1 MHKLYTQSSVYFY
14 KIHIQPTWASLR
26 STQKTATTQSLS
38 RYSSQTTRN
47 FFQPWIIVLILM
59 LYIHKIIPH
68 ERFYIWLLSLPF
80 WDTPRLFYWEWVC
93 MHVFVCACTC
103 TRVYNRVW
111 VCSSGQQYSLL
122 NHEPPST
129 LLDHRHMPLSQLQHT
144 ISIEEIH
151 WNLFSPFFKQQR
163 GISSWGYNEN
173 HYHKHRWVFQTCLLV
188 CICVFSSRHTRASA
202 HITHVIRC
210 AHHQP
215 HMDTST
221 FLSD

>member
-1 MHKLYTQSSVYFY
+1 MNNCAYFNALYTQNYSTWTLLYLATFTPILRYTQTVLLRVSV
-14 KIHIQPTWASLR
+14 HACLC
-26 STQKTATTQSLS
+26 
-38 RYSSQTTRN
+38 
-47 FFQPWIIVLILM
+47 
-59 LYIHKIIPH
+59 
-68 ERFYIWLLSLPF
+68 
-80 WDTPRLFYWEWVC
+80 VC
-93 MHVFVCACTC
+93 MHVFVCACAC

-129 LLDHRHMPLSQLQHT
+129 LLVHRHMPLSQLQHT

-173 HYHKHRWVFQTCLLV
+173 HNHKHRWVFQTCLLV
-188 CICVFSSRHTRASA
+188 WICVFSSRHARASA